1 MIFGIIKLF
10 TVIVFV
16 YMLIQMIKKY
26 NPNSPLLDLFEFLL
40 GFLEGFLVIC
50 GLALLM
56 LFAIG
61 LLILL

>member
-1 MIFGIIKLF
+1 MIKLF
-10 TVIVFV
+10 LLIMFV
-16 YMLIQMIKKY
+16 YLLIKVIMKH
-26 NPNSPLLDLFEFLL
+26 NPNSQLIDLFEFLL

-50 GLALLM
+50 GLALFL

>member
-1 MIFGIIKLF
+1 MIFGMIKIFIL
-10 TVIVFV
+10 IMFV
-16 YMLIQMIKKY
+16 YLLIQMIKKH

-50 GLALLM
+50 GLALFL
-56 LFAIG
+56 LFAFG

>member
-1 MIFGIIKLF
+1 MIFGMIKLF
-10 TVIVFV
+10 IVIMFV
-16 YMLIQMIKKY
+16 YLLIQMIKKH

-50 GLALLM
+50 GLGVLM

>member
-1 MIFGIIKLF
+1 MIKLF
-10 TVIVFV
+10 LLILFV
-16 YMLIQMIKKY
+16 YLLIKMIKKH

-50 GLALLM
+50 GLAIII

>member
-1 MIFGIIKLF
+1 MIFGMIKLF

-16 YMLIQMIKKY
+16 YMLIQMIKKH

-56 LFAIG
+56 IFAIG

>member
-1 MIFGIIKLF
+1 MIFGMIKLF

-16 YMLIQMIKKY
+16 YLLIQMIKKH

-56 LFAIG
+56 VFAIG

>member
-16 YMLIQMIKKY
+16 YLLIQMIKKH

-56 LFAIG
+56 VFAIG

>member
-1 MIFGIIKLF
+1 MIFGMIKLF
-10 TVIVFV
+10 LLIMFV
-16 YMLIQMIKKY
+16 YLLIQMIKKH

-50 GLALLM
+50 GLALFL

>member
-1 MIFGIIKLF
+1 MIKLF
-10 TVIVFV
+10 LLIMFV
-16 YMLIQMIKKY
+16 YLLIQMIKKH

-40 GFLEGFLVIC
+40 GFLEGLLVVC
-50 GLALLM
+50 GLALFM

>member
-1 MIFGIIKLF
+1 MIFGMIKLF

-16 YMLIQMIKKY
+16 YLLIQMIKKH

-40 GFLEGFLVIC
+40 GFLEGFLVIS
-50 GLALLM
+50 GIAMLM
-56 LFAIG
+56 LFALG

>member
-1 MIFGIIKLF
+1 MIFGMIKLCI
-10 TVIVFV
+10 VIGFF
-16 YMLIQMIKKY
+16 YLLLQAIKRH
-26 NPNSPLLDLFEFLL
+26 NPDSPLIDLFEFLL

-50 GLALLM
+50 GLGVLM